1 MSLGWT
7 ESSAEIIIMKS
18 VQFMLRQTVMHETI
32 ASHISVV
39 RCTYDPRHISGSQSR
54 REFVLLSGISQRLEN
69 WIDVLDSRLPPLCNF
84 ILPSGGE
91 AAARL
96 HLARSVCRRA
106 ERSLVKLARDGDVDE
121 NTFKFMN
128 RLSDFLFVA
137 ARTMTSAKGLEE
149 KIWKKNNLE

>member
-1 MSLGWT
+1 MI
-7 ESSAEIIIMKS
+7 EFI
-18 VQFMLRQTVMHETI
+18 
-32 ASHISVV
+32 
-39 RCTYDPRHISGSQSR
+39 QSR
-54 REFVLLSGISQRLEN
+54 LFDVGAVVATPRNSDSEKVQMTSFDKAATDRLEN